1 MIIKNKKKNGFMI
14 KDNPICRANMIQF
27 LHTDVIASI
36 MYINISMCVCVS
48 VCMRER
54 EYVHHK

>member
-1 MIIKNKKKNGFMI
+1 MIIKNKKNKNGFMI

-36 MYINISMCVCVS
+36 MYINISMCVCECVYE
-48 VCMRER
+48 RER
-54 EYVHHK
+54 VCTP

>member
-1 MIIKNKKKNGFMI
+1 MIIKKNGFMI

-36 MYINISMCVCVS
+36 MYINISMCVCECVYEKER
-48 VCMRER
+48 VCTP
-54 EYVHHK
+54 